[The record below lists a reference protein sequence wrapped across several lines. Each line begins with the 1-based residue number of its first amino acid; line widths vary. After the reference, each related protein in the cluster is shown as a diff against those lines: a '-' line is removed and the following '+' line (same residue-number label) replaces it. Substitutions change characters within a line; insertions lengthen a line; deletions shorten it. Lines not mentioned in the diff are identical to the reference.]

1 MAETP
6 KACGLGAYRNA
17 NGIIGL
23 LMTINAFEVNKDSQ
37 AERIAA
43 EVRARIDA
51 GKQARQAEG
60 TNGDDGLFGAA
71 LDAVNP
77 LQHIPGVSSVYRT
90 VTGDDIN
97 PLSSMAGGF
106 LFGGP
111 IGMGVGAASSFIEI
125 LTGKSPAE
133 HAMALLSGMGDDE
146 NTNVAGNETEEPAGP
161 MGIDALV
168 GSVEHRAQDD
178 ASVLS
183 DAEARQR
190 PGFGAAQST
199 VEYSSNIWSK
209 SAIMDVTD
217 KYDDANDQNNQPAN
231 SRANDTA

>member
-1 MAETP
+1 
-6 KACGLGAYRNA
+6 
-17 NGIIGL
+17 
-23 LMTINAFEVNKDSQ
+23 
-37 AERIAA
+37 
-43 EVRARIDA
+43 
-51 GKQARQAEG
+51 
-60 TNGDDGLFGAA
+60 
-71 LDAVNP
+71 
-77 LQHIPGVSSVYRT
+77 
-90 VTGDDIN
+90 
-97 PLSSMAGGF
+97 MAGGF

-146 NTNVAGNETEEPAGP
+146 NTNVAGAGIEPEEPAGP

-217 KYDDANDQNNQPAN
+217 KYDGANNKNNQPAN
-231 SRANDTA
+231 RAADDIA